1 MSEFAT
7 LVSVIYFVVVL
18 IIFVRAESK
27 KLAAMSPAERQEHSD
42 TVEHG
47 PLNPALICPHCQEK
61 GKVSVKSVERNKGIH
76 GTKAAGA
83 ALTAGLSLLLIGLS
97 RKEQMTQAYCSN
109 CQSTWEF

>member
-47 PLNPALICPHCQEK
+47 PLNPRE
-61 GKVSVKSVERNKGIH
+61 G
-76 GTKAAGA
+76 
-83 ALTAGLSLLLIGLS
+83 
-97 RKEQMTQAYCSN
+97 
-109 CQSTWEF
+109 